1 MFDQYR
7 KEYGGL
13 WVGGDLNVFSDRITF
28 SANAINRA
36 IQTGDLTREIMLNA
50 VTNVAWRF
58 GCFIGIIDVLHGGDC
73 FTFRCYGAKALTATI
88 EAAVSRLR

>member
-7 KEYGGL
+7 KKYGGL

-36 IQTGDLTREIMLNA
+36 IQTGDLTREIMLNT
-50 VTNVAWRF
+50 VTKVACRF
-58 GCFIGIIDVLHGGDC
+58 GWFTGIIDVSHGGDC
-73 FTFRCYGAKALTATI
+73 FTFRCYGSKALTATI
-88 EAAVSRLR
+88 EAAVSRLQ